1 MEILAIQ
8 PSRSLD
14 ALAQIHAL
22 ELPTATRNALGGLGM
37 LKGGGGALA
46 SYLLFEPGFV
56 QSLIAMGESD
66 AFARKAE
73 LLAFFADI

>member
-1 MEILAIQ
+1 MRWNCPPQRAMPWVE
-8 PSRSLD
+8 
-14 ALAQIHAL
+14 
-22 ELPTATRNALGGLGM
+22 LGM